1 MPEKKQ
7 ILVVDDDSDIREMLL
22 GFLSHYGYEVITAED
37 GAMAIESARQH
48 IPDLVITD
56 MLLPKEHGLQ
66 VLEFVKERFF
76 IPVIAISGIYDE
88 TQILAQVE
96 EHNIDG
102 FFPKPIDLPALLAKV
117 QTILHG

>member
-7 ILVVDDDSDIREMLL
+7 ILIVDDDADIRRLL
-22 GFLSHYGYEVITAED
+22 LDFLEGEGFRVLVAED
-37 GAMAIESARQH
+37 GSQAISLAKEH

-56 MLLPKEHGLQ
+56 MLLQKEHGLE

-76 IPVIAISGIYDE
+76 IPVIAISGVYDPK
-88 TQILAQVE
+88 QILAQVE

-102 FFPKPIDLPALLAKV
+102 FFAKPLDLQALLEKV
-117 QTILHG
+117 KSILHA